1 MQFPWLTQWRW
12 GLRMKINLV
21 FAGLLLASLF
31 LLGCVQQEGTGT
43 PTPGVQQ
50 QGMGRVV
57 FAAKDAAAD
66 LNSVSSIEMTVD
78 NIEAYS
84 QAKGWTQVST
94 TAKTFDLVKLKNEG
108 SAQLLADARLEA
120 GNYDKVRMRISNV
133 MVADASGRHAAKLPS
148 SNFETTGRLQVSAE
162 STSTATFDFIA
173 DQSLHTSEQG
183 DYIMAPVVDLET
195 RSNAQ
200 AQATGGSTV
209 EISGGSVLTNVRVGM
224 DVNGNVG
231 VGLKIPANAVV
242 SITAGGGIEILGGLN
257 AEGEGRLLLG
267 ITDAAADMQS
277 VSSVKVTVDQVQVH
291 STSEGWV
298 TVSSTPK
305 TFDLLDLKARES
317 IAVVSDTKLQ
327 SGTYQQVRMQVSK
340 VMVTDAEGEHEAK
353 LPSGDLKITA
363 QVIVKPDATAT
374 ATFDFIADESLHVTG
389 NGKYVMAPV
398 IKVETRTDAQ
408 VQVKE
413 DQTMEITGGSV
424 KTNVKLGMDIKG
436 NVGIGLKIPADA
448 VISIDTIGII
458 GIG

>member
-1 MQFPWLTQWRW
+1 VQFPWLTQWRW

-43 PTPGVQQ
+43 PTPGVQP

-242 SITAGGGIEILGGLN
+242 SITASGGIEILGGLN